1 MSNHL
6 KMKVAAL
13 AAAGITAL
21 TVSMSP
27 PAVEELKVHEGVR
40 TTAYAD
46 PYYGWQLPTICYGST
61 AGVTKGQKATLA
73 ECDARLRVDIQR
85 ACDKVKYDLRGT
97 GVLLTQGEQDAYCSF
112 TFNTGYFKY
121 QRNGNLT
128 SMYKN
133 LVANEPYK
141 ACEALKL
148 YNRANGVVSNGLTT
162 RRAHEFE
169 RCVSDFNSTP

>member
-6 KMKVAAL
+6 KMKMAAL

-21 TVSMSP
+21 SVTVSQ

-61 AGVTKGQKATLA
+61 SNVKRGQVATLA
-73 ECDARLRVDIQR
+73 ECDARLKVDIDR
-85 ACDKVKYDLRGT
+85 AAKIVERDLKGT
-97 GVLLTQGEQDAYCSF
+97 GVLLTQGEQDAYTSLA
-112 TFNTGYFKY
+112 FNTGYFKY

-133 LVANEPYK
+133 LVAGKPYE
-141 ACEALKL
+141 ACQALNL
-148 YNRANGVVSNGLTT
+148 YVYANGQKSNGLVT
-162 RRAHEFE
+162 RRALESQ
-169 RCVSDFNSTP
+169 RCVQEFK

>member
-61 AGVTKGQKATLA
+61 AGVTKGMKATLA
-73 ECDARLRVDIQR
+73 ECDARLKVDIQR
-85 ACDKVKYDLRGT
+85 ACDKVKHDLRGT

-133 LVANEPYK
+133 LVAGKPYE
-141 ACEALKL
+141 ACQALNL
-148 YNRANGVVSNGLTT
+148 YVYANGKKSNGLVA
-162 RRAHEFE
+162 RRALESQ
-169 RCVSDFNSTP
+169 RCVQEFK